1 MWLPRGHEMTLEEG
15 FEFMEQAQRNHD
27 QAHRRFTDEHFTTFE
42 RTWYGGWA
50 PEGGDDENV

>member
-1 MWLPRGHEMTLEEG
+1 MTLEEG